1 MKKVLSYFRSM
12 TFGMI
17 LLVIVMALSL
27 AGSLIPQQE
36 AAMTYVNAYG
46 SQTAMLLLG
55 LGFTDIFHTWYF
67 YTLEILLC
75 LNLLL
80 CSILRFPKT
89 RKAGERLKRRAQ
101 EAALD
106 KPFHY
111 IEEYQKITSY
121 LSAVH
126 FTKAETSNG
135 ALVYTK
141 HLMGFYGSFF
151 VHLSILLVLLF
162 GSLVLMTPKVTD
174 QTVMPGE
181 ALTLSDGTT
190 ITCDSFHI
198 QDETGKLD
206 YASVL
211 TAASPDG
218 KQSKTQEIRVNEP
231 MRFGSYKIYQQTY
244 QRNGIYFEALY
255 PAYYR
260 EEDGSFTLIT
270 STDRSYPDPVY
281 RIQSI
286 TDGMSAAVLAFPGEE
301 IHMEEITFTFLD
313 PAEYPGLRIKH
324 VAAWLYGGLYFSFGL
339 MVAALYLCFF
349 TVPVAVKVT
358 EEGYSHWQ
366 RCALSMVAS
375 AEREASHAW
384 RTKERDESNDGYLLF
399 RSADHLFSRV
409 GYTVCGL
416 GHEKGRA
423 AQNRPRGISGGLR
436 PAYGLH
442 RLARHR
448 GGAAAAG

>member
-1 MKKVLSYFRSM
+1 MKKVLSFFRSM

-89 RKAGERLKRRAQ
+89 RKAGESLKRRAQ

-106 KPFHY
+106 KPFHH

-121 LSAVH
+121 LSAFH
-126 FTKAETSNG
+126 FTKAETTNG

-244 QRNGIYFEALY
+244 GTAGRIQITNTENGAVDVQYLTDPCFLSIDQRNGIYFEALY

-301 IHMEEITFTFLD
+301 IHMGEITFTFLD

-358 EEGYSHWQ
+358 EEGYTICSSKDQEGLEIALAALCAEHGGQ
-366 RCALSMVAS
+366 R
-375 AEREASHAW
+375 
-384 RTKERDESNDGYLLF
+384 
-399 RSADHLFSRV
+399 
-409 GYTVCGL
+409 
-416 GHEKGRA
+416 
-423 AQNRPRGISGGLR
+423 
-436 PAYGLH
+436 
-442 RLARHR
+442 
-448 GGAAAAG
+448 GA

>member
-1 MKKVLSYFRSM
+1 MKKVLSFFRSM

-75 LNLLL
+75 LNLML

-231 MRFGSYKIYQQTY
+231 MRFGSYKIYQQT
-244 QRNGIYFEALY
+244 
-255 PAYYR
+255 
-260 EEDGSFTLIT
+260 
-270 STDRSYPDPVY
+270 
-281 RIQSI
+281 
-286 TDGMSAAVLAFPGEE
+286 
-301 IHMEEITFTFLD
+301 
-313 PAEYPGLRIKH
+313 
-324 VAAWLYGGLYFSFGL
+324 
-339 MVAALYLCFF
+339 
-349 TVPVAVKVT
+349 
-358 EEGYSHWQ
+358 
-366 RCALSMVAS
+366 
-375 AEREASHAW
+375 
-384 RTKERDESNDGYLLF
+384 
-399 RSADHLFSRV
+399 
-409 GYTVCGL
+409 
-416 GHEKGRA
+416 
-423 AQNRPRGISGGLR
+423 
-436 PAYGLH
+436 
-442 RLARHR
+442 
-448 GGAAAAG
+448 